1 MGAGAGGVG
10 EEPYEGT
17 SGNKKLWDL
26 GREVAVNT
34 DEVIKDRN
42 ESAL

>member
-10 EEPYEGT
+10 EGPYEGI